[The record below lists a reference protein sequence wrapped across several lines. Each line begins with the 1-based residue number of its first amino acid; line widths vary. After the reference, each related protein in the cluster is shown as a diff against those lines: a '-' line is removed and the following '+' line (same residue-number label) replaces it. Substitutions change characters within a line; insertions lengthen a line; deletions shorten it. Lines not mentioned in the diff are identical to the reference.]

1 MINQFYEEILILL
14 FHKLSLIVK
23 SAVLSGPLF
32 ILVSVSSIIDILL
45 VIRSPSS
52 TYIGFWFRQKSDLEK
67 KRRRPSVQWNL
78 SVRKMK
84 PSSRILWISLFSSKR
99 VKRDLDQK
107 KKFTNICK
115 HNLCKQCVPHFL
127 SKWDGTLGIPCL
139 DKDLAISLVHLY
151 SLSLTTP

>member
-67 KRRRPSVQWNL
+67 NGEGRRPSVQWNL

-107 KKFTNICK
+107 
-115 HNLCKQCVPHFL
+115 
-127 SKWDGTLGIPCL
+127 
-139 DKDLAISLVHLY
+139 
-151 SLSLTTP
+151 

>member
-67 KRRRPSVQWNL
+67 NGERPSVQWNL

-107 KKFTNICK
+107 
-115 HNLCKQCVPHFL
+115 
-127 SKWDGTLGIPCL
+127 
-139 DKDLAISLVHLY
+139 
-151 SLSLTTP
+151 